1 MKTMIS
7 ALLLVWASM
16 SQASELVTL
25 KDGRQIQINNDFTW
39 QYAQPQKKQAI
50 EAVTKS
56 TPAVVAAPIVQ
67 PKIQGT
73 TVDLSSNK
81 PLLQLSD
88 SGVDVVLNAANYS
101 DGELVIPTAITNQSR
116 QSVIQVQIQWSLYDE
131 QGNRLQ
137 EGNNA
142 VWQSIKRM
150 GDTYLRPQT
159 AADGK
164 ALHIA
169 VPSHNRYQL
178 KATISAVETR

>member
-1 MKTMIS
+1 MKTVIS
-7 ALLLVWASM
+7 ALLLVWAGI

-25 KDGRQIQINNDFTW
+25 KDGRQVQLNSDFTW
-39 QYAQPQKKQAI
+39 QYVEPQKKETHTTA
-50 EAVTKS
+50 TKS
-56 TPAVVAAPIVQ
+56 VPAVVAAPIVQ

-73 TVDLSSNK
+73 TIDFTSHK

-116 QSVIQVQIQWSLYDE
+116 QSVIQVQVQWSLYDE
-131 QGNRLQ
+131 QGNLLQ

-142 VWQSIKRM
+142 VWQSIKRV

-164 ALHIA
+164 VLRITA
-169 VPSHNRYQL
+169 PSHNRYQL